1 VAVGRKV
8 GSAADEG
15 CEPAR
20 AVQPSLGSAPPK
32 SQGFAGGRKDGSYH
46 CRMSNVLC
54 ALRRHA
60 VLVDVAVAVFFVALD
75 TAVTL
80 AGGSWWPA
88 RPDGLAW
95 GLLVM
100 QGLVDLSLIARR
112 RAPLA
117 VVGVFV
123 AFTLVVTLLIS
134 PLQALDPANP
144 GNIWAPLGAVLAS
157 YAPVY
162 LVDNR
167 RRAIAA
173 FAAIGVLAVV
183 TARPWQQPSATVI
196 VFGMLRIMLG
206 PLLAIYVVTRRRLV
220 LALTERAERAEREQY
235 LLAEQARAEERA
247 RLAGEMHDVVTHRVS
262 LMVLQA
268 GALRVTAP
276 DEPTRQ
282 AAEELRAAGC
292 RALDE
297 LRDLVGILQ
306 PTSDGER
313 TPDEA
318 HPATAELGVL
328 AEESTAVGLPTE
340 LIEDGDPRLASPV
353 VGRTVYR
360 IVQEALTNARKH
372 APGARVTVLVRYEP
386 DEVRLEVRN
395 TPPTRPPDAGLVGTG
410 SGVGLANLRRRVEL
424 VHGTLRAE
432 PAPDGGYR
440 VDASL
445 PAYVPTA
452 APAHG

>member
-1 VAVGRKV
+1 
-8 GSAADEG
+8 
-15 CEPAR
+15 
-20 AVQPSLGSAPPK
+20 
-32 SQGFAGGRKDGSYH
+32 
-46 CRMSNVLC
+46 MSNVLC
-54 ALRRHA
+54 VLRRHA
-60 VLVDVAVAVFFVALD
+60 ALVDVTIALFFVALD
-75 TAVTL
+75 TVVTL
-80 AGGSWWPA
+80 TGGSWWPA

-95 GLLVM
+95 GLLVA
-100 QGLVDLSLIARR
+100 QGLTDLSLVARR

-117 VVGVFV
+117 VVAIFTV
-123 AFTLVVTLLIS
+123 FTLAVTLLVS
-134 PLQALDPANP
+134 PFHALDPAVD
-144 GNIWAPLGAVLAS
+144 GNLWGPLGAIVAS
-157 YAPVY
+157 YAPVR
-162 LVDNR
+162 LADNR
-167 RRAIAA
+167 RRAVAA

-183 TARPWQQPSATVI
+183 TARPWQQPSAAVITVG
-196 VFGMLRIMLG
+196 VLRILLG
-206 PLLAIYVVTRRRLV
+206 PLVAMYVVTRRRLV
-220 LALTERAERAEREQY
+220 QALTERAERAEREQH

-276 DEPTRQ
+276 DERTRQ

-306 PTSDGER
+306 TTSDGDQAPE
-313 TPDEA
+313 EA
-318 HPATAELGVL
+318 HPSTAELAAL

-340 LIEDGDPRLASPV
+340 LVEDGDPRLASPV

-360 IVQEALTNARKH
+360 IVREALTNARKH
-372 APGARVTVLVRYEP
+372 APGARVTVRVRYDP

-395 TPPTRPPDAGLVGTG
+395 TPPTRPVDAGLVGTG
-410 SGVGLANLRRRVEL
+410 SEMGLASLRRRVEL

-432 PAPDGGYR
+432 PVPDGGFR
-440 VDASL
+440 VEATL

-452 APAHG
+452 APAGG